1 MQVSTFYGRDRA
13 TTQFGDLTLW
23 YLQVPDRK
31 RQCPTSHNH
40 RQLPSTFQT
49 IFTAYLAKSIGLSL
63 PETTLTE
70 SWYTP
75 PCTPPEEAGELL
87 PAVQVAAGVQ
97 TFVGVYVAEAV
108 RRIVETW
115 TAEVTAELVVAIG
128 AAPLVEAVVDEPETV
143 YQLSAIRV
151 FFTFLPKIMFDQ
163 PHASQFCWKR
173 WRERQVNS
181 PTKRPPL

>member
-1 MQVSTFYGRDRA
+1 M
-13 TTQFGDLTLW
+13 
-23 YLQVPDRK
+23 
-31 RQCPTSHNH
+31 
-40 RQLPSTFQT
+40 
-49 IFTAYLAKSIGLSL
+49 
-63 PETTLTE
+63 
-70 SWYTP
+70 
-75 PCTPPEEAGELL
+75 L

-97 TFVGVYVAEAV
+97 TFVGVYVAKAV

-115 TAEVTAELVVAIG
+115 TAGVTAELVVAIG

-143 YQLSAIRV
+143 YQLSEIRV
-151 FFTFLPKIMFDQ
+151 FSTFLPQIMFDQ